1 MSNFTV
7 YRLNCTAHKT
17 LIKIFTTNRVK
28 SKNNILNLNQVQ
40 SACYNYTSSAVTAQ
54 ELSEIRIYPNP
65 TNGLLTLD
73 LGQISEGTVMLID
86 LQGRVIRSINVKSS
100 ISSIDLSD
108 LPAAM
113 YFLRISSQTETLI
126 LPLTKS

>member
-1 MSNFTV
+1 
-7 YRLNCTAHKT
+7 
-17 LIKIFTTNRVK
+17 
-28 SKNNILNLNQVQ
+28 LNQVQ